1 MSKSISLLA
10 IITVLGMYV
19 LSSCHTDKE
28 KHHDGNHATA
38 CADTTLTPA
47 QMLGKKLF
55 FDTGL
60 SNPPG
65 KSCAGCHTPGIGFTD
80 PEGLPV
86 SRGAVKEKFGH
97 RNSLSVAYAA
107 YTPYFHYDSADETY
121 VGGLFW
127 DGRAKTL
134 SEQATNPLLNHV
146 EMNNANK
153 EVVVKHVINSDYKE
167 LFRYVYGPNALKN
180 ADEAFEDI
188 SEAIEEYEETK
199 EISPF
204 SSKFDYYV
212 RGLVKLSD
220 AEMRGLKL
228 FNAPEKGNC
237 AACHPSMADAN
248 AGVILFTDFTYDNI
262 GVPVN
267 PKVGELCR
275 DSSCDIGLGAILH
288 DKAQNGKFKVPTLRN
303 IALTAPYFHNGVVKT
318 LKEAVQFYNERDS
331 GKFGKPETED
341 NLNKEDLGN
350 LKLSEQEVNDIV
362 SFMQTLTDGYNL
374 NKAK

>member
-1 MSKSISLLA
+1 M
-10 IITVLGMYV
+10 
-19 LSSCHTDKE
+19 
-28 KHHDGNHATA
+28 A
-38 CADTTLTPA
+38 CADTTLTPP

-80 PEGLPV
+80 PESLPV
-86 SRGAVKEKFGH
+86 SRGAVREKFGH

-153 EVVVKHVINSDYKE
+153 EVVVKHVMNSDYNE
-167 LFRYVYGPNALKN
+167 LFLYVYGPDAFKSI
-180 ADEAFEDI
+180 DGAFEDI

-204 SSKFDYYV
+204 TSKFDYYM

-237 AACHPSMADAN
+237 AACHPSTPDAN
-248 AGVILFTDFTYDNI
+248 AGVVLFTDYTYDNI
-262 GVPVN
+262 GVPIN

-303 IALTAPYFHNGVVKT
+303 IALTAPYFHNGVIKT
-318 LKEAVQFYNERDS
+318 LRESVEFYNERDS
-331 GKFGKPETED
+331 GKFGKPESDD
-341 NLNKEDLGN
+341 NLNKEELGN
-350 LKLSEQEVNDIV
+350 LKLSEQEVKDIV
-362 SFMQTLTDGYNL
+362 SFLETLTDGYTI
-374 NKAK
+374 K